1 MEARAEI
8 AVVGLGTMGRN
19 FALNLAQNLAPRG
32 QAVAVYNR
40 SPQKTRALMA
50 GEGGRLG
57 LRPAYSPA
65 ELVGLLEE
73 PRALILVVEAGAAVD
88 DLLAEFAPL
97 LAPGDVVCDGGN
109 SHFRDT
115 QRRAADLAR
124 AGLLYLGLGIS
135 GGAAGARN
143 GPSLMPGGAP
153 EAYARLQP
161 ALEAAAAKVDGEPC
175 VAYLGAG
182 AAGHYVKMVHNGIE
196 YALMQFIAEAY
207 DLLTRGLGQSPDQ
220 AGQIF
225 AAWNQGPL
233 ASYLVEITAAICAT
247 PDPETGRPILGLIRD
262 RASQKGTGQWVSLE
276 ALGLGEPTPC
286 VDQAVGLRH
295 LSDLET
301 VRAGLAGRLDTPRR
315 LAAPTAEFVPRLEGA
330 LLAGF
335 VIAFAQGLA
344 LLGRADRAYGFG
356 LDLATVARI
365 WRGGCIIRAGLLGQ
379 IMVAFGARPDLAN
392 LLLDREM
399 GGAVMARAADLRTVV
414 AAAAGAGLP
423 APGLMSA
430 LAYLDALACGNLP
443 TNLIQAQ
450 RDYFGA
456 HTLERT
462 DRPGRVHFPWPGGG
476 D

>member
-1 MEARAEI
+1 MEALAEI

-40 SPQKTRALMA
+40 SPQKTQALMA
-50 GEGGRLG
+50 GEGGGLG

-65 ELVGLLEE
+65 ELAGMLRQ

-88 DLLAEFAPL
+88 ALLAEFAPL

-109 SHFRDT
+109 SHYRDT
-115 QRRAADLAR
+115 QRRAADLAG
-124 AGLLYLGLGIS
+124 AGLRYLGLGIS

-153 EAYARLQP
+153 EAYARLRP
-161 ALEAAAAKVDGEPC
+161 ALEATAARVEGVPC

-196 YALMQFIAEAY
+196 YALMQLIAEAY
-207 DLLTRGLGQSPDQ
+207 DLLTRGLGQGPDQ
-220 AGQIF
+220 AGQAF
-225 AAWNQGPL
+225 AAWSQGPL

-262 RASQKGTGQWVSLE
+262 RASQKGTGQWASLE

-286 VDQAVGLRH
+286 IDQAVGLRH
-295 LSDLET
+295 LSALET
-301 VRAGLAGRLDTPRR
+301 ARAGLAGRLGGPRR
-315 LAAPTAEFVPRLEGA
+315 IGAAVPEFLPRLEGA

-335 VIAFAQGLA
+335 VIAFSQGMA

-356 LDLATVARI
+356 LDLATVVRI
-365 WRGGCIIRAGLLGQ
+365 WRGGCIIRAGLLGP
-379 IMVAFGARPDLAN
+379 IMAAYRARPDLAN
-392 LLLDREM
+392 LLLDPHL
-399 GGAVMARAADLRTVV
+399 GGLVAARAADLRTAVC
-414 AAAAGAGLP
+414 AAAGAGLP

-430 LAYLDALACGNLP
+430 LAYLDALACGALP

-450 RDYFGA
+450 RDFFGA
-456 HTLERT
+456 HTLERS

-476 D
+476 